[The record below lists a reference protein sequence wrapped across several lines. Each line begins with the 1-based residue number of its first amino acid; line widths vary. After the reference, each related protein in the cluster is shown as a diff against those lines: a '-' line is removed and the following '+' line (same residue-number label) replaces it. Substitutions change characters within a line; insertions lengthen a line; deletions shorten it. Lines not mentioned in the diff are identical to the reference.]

1 MADLIA
7 QGMEPHHRWRRTL
20 EPDTPLV
27 LGRGMVSLAV
37 PWDERISRE
46 HADLVWHDGQ
56 LEISRRPA
64 ARNAIFVQG
73 EEVNQRRLKPGESFV
88 IGRTTFTLLAEQAN
102 VSVHVRA
109 PVEEQT
115 FSAAYLQHEVH
126 FRDADQKF
134 EVLSRL
140 PDVILGS
147 TTDQELFVRLANML
161 LAGIPRA
168 ESVAV
173 VSAHTGPNHTGPDQT
188 SPEQT
193 TDVEVLYWDRRRA
206 GGTDFQPSQ
215 RLILESLAR
224 KQGVVHVWGMKDTPA
239 NSNYTLQLESDWAFS
254 IPVSDKVA
262 DQWAIYVAG
271 RFASSRSTPSQPAD
285 VREDMKFTE
294 LVAGTL
300 GALRQVR
307 RLQRQNAV
315 LSQFFSP
322 IVLNTMSA
330 QDADAALSPRET
342 NVAVLFCDLRGF
354 SLEAEKSSADLLGL
368 LARVSRA
375 LGVMTSRIREFGG
388 VIGDYQGDAAM
399 GFWGWP
405 LEQPDSIQRACLA
418 ALAIRQD
425 FEAAASQPQD
435 PLAGFRVGI
444 GLAYGRA
451 VAGKIGTHDQVKVTV
466 FGPVVNLASRLEG
479 MTKIL
484 RAPILI
490 DSLVARAVRQ
500 SIPDSQAR
508 CRRLAVV
515 KPYGLGSPMEVSEL
529 LPPLSQYP
537 QLTDEHIQNYEL
549 AVEAL
554 QAGRWSDAFDH
565 LHRVPPDDRV
575 KDFLTVLI
583 AQHNRTP
590 PTNWDGVI
598 RLTSKS

>member
-7 QGMEPHHRWRRTL
+7 QGMEPQHRWRRTL
-20 EPDTPLV
+20 EPNTPLI
-27 LGRGMVSLAV
+27 LGRGMVSLPV
-37 PWDERISRE
+37 PWDERVSRE
-46 HADLVWHDGQ
+46 HADLIWQNGQ
-56 LEISRRPA
+56 LEISRRPT
-64 ARNAIFVQG
+64 ARNAIFIQG
-73 EEVNQRRLKPGESFV
+73 EEVTHTRLKPGQSFV
-88 IGRTTFTLLAEQAN
+88 IGRTTFTIVADQAN
-102 VSVHVRA
+102 VSLHVRA

-115 FSAAYLQHEVH
+115 FSAAYLQNEVR

-168 ESVAV
+168 EAVAV
-173 VSAHTGPNHTGPDQT
+173 VSAQPT
-188 SPEQT
+188 PEGSLA
-193 TDVEVLYWDRRRA
+193 VEVLYWDRRRD
-206 GGTDFQPSQ
+206 GGPDFQPSQ
-215 RLILESLAR
+215 RLILESLTR
-224 KQGVVHVWGMKDTPA
+224 KQGVVHLWGMKDTPA
-239 NSNYTLQLESDWAFS
+239 NSNYTMHVESDWAFS
-254 IPVSDKVA
+254 IPVNDKVT

-271 RFASSRSTPSQPAD
+271 RLGSARTTPNQPAD

-322 IVLNTMSA
+322 VVLNTMSA
-330 QDADAALSPRET
+330 RDAEAALSPRET
-342 NVAVLFCDLRGF
+342 NVTVLFCDLRGF

-368 LARVSRA
+368 LERVSRA

-405 LEQPDSIQRACLA
+405 LEQADSIQRACLA

-425 FEAAASQPQD
+425 FEAAAREPND

-444 GLAYGRA
+444 GVAYGRA

-500 SIPDSQAR
+500 TIPESQAR

-515 KPYGLGSPMEVSEL
+515 KPYGLGSPIEVSEL
-529 LPPLSQYP
+529 LPPLAQYP
-537 QLTDEHIQNYEL
+537 QLTDEHIKNYEA

-554 QAGRWSDAFDH
+554 QAGRWSEAFDH